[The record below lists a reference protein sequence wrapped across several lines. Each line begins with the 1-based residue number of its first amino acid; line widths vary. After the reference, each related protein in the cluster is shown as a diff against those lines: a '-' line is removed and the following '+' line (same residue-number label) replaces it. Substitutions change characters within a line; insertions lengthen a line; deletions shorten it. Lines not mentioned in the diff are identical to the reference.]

1 MLIDRV
7 SKYGFCQVELEMD
20 DYSGVAK
27 EIIRKVEQIKVVLAE
42 TAAKDKNINQTKSE
56 LTSTILQLEEKNR
69 QLVREMKELE
79 DTHRK
84 DLEEVQ
90 VVIND
95 LNRLLETHDE

>member
-1 MLIDRV
+1 
-7 SKYGFCQVELEMD
+7 MD